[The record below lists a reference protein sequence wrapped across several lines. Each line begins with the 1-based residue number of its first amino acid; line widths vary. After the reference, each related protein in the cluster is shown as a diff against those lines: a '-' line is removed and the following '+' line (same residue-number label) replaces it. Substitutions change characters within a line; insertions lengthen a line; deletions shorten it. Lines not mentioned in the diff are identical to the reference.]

1 MLIFRSFPTLN
12 SYSVSNLQHVVDTTP
27 DSPHSKILAYVA
39 RYINLTDEEKSHFL
53 SAIRFRKYL
62 RRQFILQAGDICLRE
77 TFVVRGCLRAYF
89 VEPSGSFHIVQFAVE
104 DWWVSDLNSLMH
116 GEPAMLNIDA
126 LEETEVFQ
134 IDKVSLEE
142 LYGRIP
148 KFERMFRLMF
158 ARAFIAHQRRIID
171 NLTKPALERYQAF
184 IGRYPNI
191 QQRVP
196 QTQIASYLGMTPE
209 FLSQIRRNIRDQ

>member
-1 MLIFRSFPTLN
+1 MLIFRSFPKLN
-12 SYSVSNLQHVVDTTP
+12 SYSVSNLQYVVDKTP

-39 RYINLTDEEKSHFL
+39 RYIDLTDEEQPHFI
-53 SAIRFRKYL
+53 SAIRSRKFL
-62 RRQFILQAGDICLRE
+62 RRQFILQVGYICRHE
-77 TFVVRGCLRAYF
+77 TFVIRGCLRAYF

-104 DWWVSDLNSLMH
+104 DWWVSDLYSLMN

-142 LYGRIP
+142 LYVRIP

-158 ARAFIAHQRRIID
+158 AQAFIAHQRRIID

-184 IGRYPNI
+184 IERYPNI